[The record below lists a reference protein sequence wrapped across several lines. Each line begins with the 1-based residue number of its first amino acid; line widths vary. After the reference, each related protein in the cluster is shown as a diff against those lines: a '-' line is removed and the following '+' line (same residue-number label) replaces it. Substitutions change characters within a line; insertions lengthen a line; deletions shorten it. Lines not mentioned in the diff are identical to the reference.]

1 MLKNGELTLAKKFGK
16 VFVNWVGWKGKLF
29 GSGFRFNGGGYLYG
43 AAPYEYWRF
52 GPIMIKKY
60 M

>member
-1 MLKNGELTLAKKFGK
+1 LAKKFGK